1 MSVYIYDITSLH
13 YIMFSMVF
21 MVFHVHLDVASTVQG
36 SCRHRRWQCGLRLM
50 AVHDRLWAVEMGQN
64 ETPQKWVQ
72 NHHSNCSLIMFN

>member
-1 MSVYIYDITSLH
+1 MIYDNLTCLYIDITSLRC
-13 YIMFSMVF
+13 MFSMVFHGFPWFF

-64 ETPQKWVQ
+64 ETPQK
-72 NHHSNCSLIMFN
+72 